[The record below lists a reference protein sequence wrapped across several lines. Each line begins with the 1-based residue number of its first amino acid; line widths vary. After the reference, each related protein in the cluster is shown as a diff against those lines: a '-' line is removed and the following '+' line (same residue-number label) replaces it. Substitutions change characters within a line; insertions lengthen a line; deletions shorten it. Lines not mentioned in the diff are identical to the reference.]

1 MAMCHTSESEVRQC
15 SDVDQFMLIRSVDEN
30 FCCCE
35 LTKSLNLAICH

>member
-1 MAMCHTSESEVRQC
+1 MAMCHTSESEVRQ
-15 SDVDQFMLIRSVDEN
+15 SGNVVMLIRSVDEN